1 MSNKKPST
9 PKGTRD
15 FGPAESAKRNHIIDT
30 IKGHFLNYGFSQIE
44 TPAMEN
50 LSVLMGKY
58 GEEGDKLLFKILNSG
73 DYLQKVSEEDFSQG
87 SQHVLQ
93 SISEKG
99 LRYDLTVPFARFV
112 VQNRN
117 DLAFPFRR
125 FQIQPVWRADKPQK
139 GRYREFYQCDA
150 DIIGTKSVF
159 SEVELTNLIQDVFKS
174 LRYPNYLIKIN
185 HRELLFGL
193 AQWCGLTSK
202 EIPFC
207 IALDKLDKIGQEKVT
222 EELKNLGADEEKLGQ
237 LFDLLGKDWDN
248 LEKLKGIESLLP
260 DNPGIETLQ
269 TYFRYLKDSNQ
280 HVSLDLSLARGLNYY
295 TGIIFEV
302 VAQDVKIG
310 SICGGGRY
318 DDLTG
323 VFGLPDVSGIG
334 ISFGLDR
341 IFDVLEEKNLFPEHL
356 NVNAKVLIT
365 HFDEKSFEHGME
377 LLGELRANNVSAI
390 LFPDLTK
397 INKQFNYANKIDVPY
412 VIVIGEEEIKTKVY
426 TVKQMKTGQQHSLTF
441 SDMIKL
447 LKAE

>member
-1 MSNKKPST
+1 MSNKKPNT

-15 FGPAESAKRNHIIDT
+15 FGPVESAKRNHIINT
-30 IKGHFLNYGFSQIE
+30 IKAHFLNYGFSQIE

-73 DYLQKVSEEDFSQG
+73 DYLQKVSEDDFQQG
-87 SQHVLQ
+87 SQHILP
-93 SISEKG
+93 SIAEKG

-125 FQIQPVWRADKPQK
+125 FQVQPVWRADKPQK

-174 LRYPNYLIKIN
+174 LGYTNYLIKIN

-207 IALDKLDKIGQEKVT
+207 TALDKLDKIGREKVT
-222 EELKNLGADEEKLGQ
+222 EELVNLGASSDKLNQ
-237 LFDLLGKDWDN
+237 LFELLGKSGSN
-248 LEKLKGIESLLP
+248 QQKLEGIESLLGG
-260 DNPGIETLQ
+260 NPGIETVQ

-280 HVSLDLSLARGLNYY
+280 NVSLDLSLARGLNYY

-323 VFGLPDVSGIG
+323 VFGLSDVSGIG

-341 IFDVLEEKNLFPEHL
+341 IYDVLEEKGLFPENL
-356 NVNAKVLIT
+356 NVSARVLIT

-377 LLGELRANNVSAI
+377 LLNELRANQIPAM
-390 LFPDLTK
+390 LFPDLSK
-397 INKQFNYANKIDVPY
+397 INKQFNYANKIDIPY
-412 VIVIGEEEIKTKVY
+412 VIVIGEEEVKSKVY
-426 TVKQMKTGQQHSLTF
+426 TVKQMKTGQQHSFTF
-441 SDMIKL
+441 SELIKR